1 MLGVQ
6 SYQPAAP
13 NGSSDKETAKQ
24 EAEEGAKKLKEEE
37 ESKEPAEPPSH
48 SPDPPPSDEA
58 ILEGLSNEIQ
68 EMLKVRKKSFVCSL
82 TCLNPQTYIR
92 YKCWTVCK

>member
-6 SYQPAAP
+6 SYQPVAP

-37 ESKEPAEPPSH
+37 ESKEPAEPPSR
-48 SPDPPPSDEA
+48 SPPSDDT
-58 ILEGLSNEIQ
+58 ILEGLSSEIQ

-82 TCLNPQTYIR
+82 R
-92 YKCWTVCK
+92 FV